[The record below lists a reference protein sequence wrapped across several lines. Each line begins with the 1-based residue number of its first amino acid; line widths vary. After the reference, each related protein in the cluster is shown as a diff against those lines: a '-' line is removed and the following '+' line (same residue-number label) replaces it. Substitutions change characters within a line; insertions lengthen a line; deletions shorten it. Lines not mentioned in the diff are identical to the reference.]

1 MSPTLLDA
9 LLQAAKAIDRRRDAD
24 DLVEAVFYGRATD
37 NEAVLALS
45 LARNELKDAADRFA
59 RLARECEETAVQLP
73 PGKKAA

>member
-1 MSPTLLDA
+1 MSLLDA
-9 LLQAAKAIDRRRDAD
+9 LVLAGRAVEKRRDAD

-45 LARNELKDAADRFA
+45 LARNELKDAADWFA

-73 PGKKAA
+73 AGKKAA